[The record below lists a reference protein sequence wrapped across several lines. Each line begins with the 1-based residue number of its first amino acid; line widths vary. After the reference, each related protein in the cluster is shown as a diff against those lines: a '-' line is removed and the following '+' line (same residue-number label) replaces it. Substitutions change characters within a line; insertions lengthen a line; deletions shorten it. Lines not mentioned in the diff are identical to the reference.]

1 MVARELPNNPLAAD
15 CETEADPNF
24 ERAVMP
30 NQNHPLTRA
39 YMLGA
44 RATSPQAMSEAMRLI
59 RACEGAADQLTIDQ
73 CKLAADVL
81 LERRMP

>member
-1 MVARELPNNPLAAD
+1 LRESFAEML
-15 CETEADPNF
+15 
-24 ERAVMP
+24 P

-44 RATSPQAMSEAMRLI
+44 RATSPQAMTEAMRLI
-59 RACEGAADQLTIDQ
+59 RACELGVDQLTIDQ

-81 LERRMP
+81 LERKMP